1 VDQWENAQSPFAL
14 IKIMYCCLKL
24 PFALYYSK
32 ILTQEVLQNI
42 VNLIPEVAP
51 LEDTDET
58 EAIREVYFQ
67 FYRYV

>member
-1 VDQWENAQSPFAL
+1 
-14 IKIMYCCLKL
+14 MYYCLKL